1 MLANLFSKSKPIGYV
16 VIGLMLLATYFIH
29 LISDLK
35 WLQSPTVIIEKS
47 FLFVLVVLSVLL
59 IQFITL
65 KNYLSANNLYS
76 LFLYACFLIL
86 FPTFYDDANLI
97 IANFLVLL
105 ALRRIISMQT
115 LNMPK
120 LKIFDASLWI
130 FIATLFE
137 SWTILYFAMIYLTI
151 IWYVGQ
157 DYRNWIIPL
166 IALLTVTILF
176 YTYSLF
182 NGINLVEFWTNKYAI
197 SFNFSYFENGYQNIA
212 LAFLATIAVLF
223 TFYLFT
229 NLKNI
234 ATDQLILYKN
244 IVFCFVIGATV
255 YIISPDKSN
264 GLLVFT
270 FFPLSIIGGNFL
282 ATTKSYWIKETVLV
296 TILGVSLL
304 LFFLMKL

>member
-16 VIGLMLLATYFIH
+16 VIGFMLLATYFLH

-35 WLQSPTVIIEKS
+35 WLQSPTAIIEKS
-47 FLFVLVVLSVLL
+47 FLFVAVVLSVLL

-65 KNYLSANNLYS
+65 KNYLAVNNLYS

-86 FPTFYDDANLI
+86 FPTFYDDSQLI
-97 IANFLVLL
+97 IANLLVLL
-105 ALRRIISMQT
+105 ALRRIISLQT
-115 LNMPK
+115 LNEPK

-130 FIATLFE
+130 FMATLFE
-137 SWTILYFAMIYLTI
+137 SWTILYFLMIYLTI

-157 DYRNWIIPL
+157 DYRNWIIPF

-182 NGINLVEFWTNKYAI
+182 YDINLVAFWTDKYDMSI
-197 SFNFSYFENGYQNIA
+197 DFSYFENVYQNIA
-212 LAFLATIAVLF
+212 LAFLATISVLF
-223 TFYLFT
+223 TFYQVT
-229 NLKNI
+229 NLKTI
-234 ATDQLILYKN
+234 ATNQITLYKN
-244 IVFCFVIGATV
+244 IVFCFVIGAAIYV
-255 YIISPDKSN
+255 ISPEKSN

-270 FFPLSIIGGNFL
+270 FFPLSIIGGNFVASTKVYWVKEAVL
-282 ATTKSYWIKETVLV
+282 A

-304 LFFLMKL
+304 LFLLKL